1 MSPRPITGVVSKNSI
16 SYVRA
21 LFECYRN
28 RQVVILLRHANDSRI
43 QQTGVTR
50 IIEPNE
56 EKGWLSE
63 TVQLP
68 QDDELAQIAF
78 TSGTESEPKGVLLTH
93 QALADVT
100 ERLNQVM
107 AVDHTIREYVGVP
120 ANFSFGLGRFR
131 AVATAGGASFLPAHG
146 FDPLEIRDLLQAGTI
161 NAVSAVPSLWRILL
175 DHRRIFGAETA
186 DLKWIEIGS
195 QYMSRDEKERL
206 KALFPNAVIVQ
217 HYGLTEASRTTFLR
231 IDQTDGDA
239 LESVGRAY
247 GQTEVRISDTGRIGI
262 RGPHVARQ
270 LLCNGEYVSNVDDQG
285 WLQTSDLGHLDQG
298 YLYYEG
304 RADDLINCGGIK
316 LSPDALE
323 RELRERLQLSEGLA
337 VAAVND
343 PLIGHAVL
351 IATLRRQDIDEVA
364 LLETANALLQTF
376 GIHNKRAIKRLIL
389 DEFPATATGKV
400 QRKVLAQQYAEQS
413 KSASVT
419 TAVSAAAAVPPPGLS
434 DQERTILSIWQSV
447 LETEHISVEDNFY
460 DMGGDSLSAL
470 TALIEMERR
479 GVPADISRGLL
490 QGLSIREIAQ
500 RAHDSTGRARQKHQ
514 VRSPGMRN
522 SMTINVVRGLMV
534 MSVIIA
540 HWHQGLFER
549 LLGSSAWITAAFAPF
564 FAMGTPGFAVIY
576 GVGAGYALFPLFA
589 SDRKRLK
596 GILKKTFGL
605 LLTGI
610 LLLGAAIFW
619 AKWREHAG
627 LTFTDFTNSFYS
639 VLTYYLLI
647 TATLYPIFGLLNKS
661 RYPVLLALVLSM
673 CAYAIDYLLLGQI
686 AHYPAEGLV
695 EFAKL
700 LFTAKYAYFQML
712 SGSLM
717 GMAIGISIQ
726 RWFSQGESL
735 NVLNLTGVFVL
746 LAGIVVSLHQ
756 PDAGNWFNWPVATN
770 NIWRWLVYTGLVM
783 LLLAWMESLLRQYEH
798 MNRTGRFA
806 LQFAAVTGMLAFP
819 MFVLHEMV
827 IPLKAVLSSYGLSG
841 ALAMAATLALFAT
854 VSGYLFL
861 KLYRASYG

>member
-1 MSPRPITGVVSKNSI
+1 MSHQQIVGVVSRNSI
-16 SYVRA
+16 SYVQT
-21 LFECYRN
+21 LFKCYQN
-28 RQVVILLRHANDSRI
+28 QQIVVLLRRADDTRI
-43 QQTGVTR
+43 RQTGVTR
-50 IIEPNE
+50 VVEPDDS
-56 EKGWLSE
+56 KGWFKE
-63 TVQLP
+63 IYVFP
-68 QDDELAQIAF
+68 RDDALAQIAF

-93 QALADVT
+93 RALSDVT

-107 AVDHTIREYVGVP
+107 EINSSIREYVGVP

-131 AVATAGGASFLPAHG
+131 AVAAAGGASFLPPHG
-146 FDPLEIRDLLQAGTI
+146 FDPLEIRDLLQAGEI

-175 DHRRIFGAETA
+175 ENKRLFGSETA

-195 QYMSRDEKERL
+195 QYMSRGEKKQL
-206 KALFPNAVIVQ
+206 KSLFPNAIIAQ

-231 IDQTDGDA
+231 IDQTDGDQ

-247 GQTEVRISDTGRIGI
+247 GQTEIRISDEGRICI

-270 LLCNGEYVSNVDDQG
+270 LLKNGEYVTNVDDQG
-285 WLQTSDLGHLDQG
+285 WLQTSDLGRLDQG

-304 RADDLINCGGIK
+304 RADDLINCGGVK

-323 RELRERLQLSEGLA
+323 RDLRDRLSLSEGLA

-343 PLIGHAVL
+343 PLTGHAVL
-351 IATLRRQDIDEVA
+351 ITTLRHQDMDEAA
-364 LLETANALLQTF
+364 LMNAAGELLLAS
-376 GIHNKRAIKRLIL
+376 GINNKRVIKRLTL
-389 DEFPATATGKV
+389 DAFPVTDTNKV
-400 QRKVLAQQYAEQS
+400 RRRALAQQYEEQI
-413 KSASVT
+413 KAAGPEATRVT
-419 TAVSAAAAVPPPGLS
+419 QPVIIADLS
-434 DQERTILSIWQSV
+434 DEERTILSIWRSV

-500 RAHDSTGRARQKHQ
+500 RMHPAEGVDKQKHR
-514 VRSPGMRN
+514 VRSPAMRN
-522 SMTINVVRGLMV
+522 SMAINVVRGLMV

-540 HWHQGLFER
+540 HWHQGIFER
-549 LLGSSAWITAAFAPF
+549 LLGTSAWITSAFAPF

-576 GVGAGYALFPLFA
+576 GVGAGYALFPLFV
-589 SDRKRLK
+589 SDETRLK
-596 GILKKTFGL
+596 GILKKTFL
-605 LLTGI
+605 LLLAGI

-619 AKWREHAG
+619 AKWRNNPG

-639 VLTYYLLI
+639 VLTYYLLV
-647 TATLYPIFGLLNKS
+647 TATLYPIFWLLAKS

-673 CAYAIDYLLLGQI
+673 CSYAIDYLLIKQI
-686 AHYPAEGLV
+686 ADYKVEGLI
-695 EFAKL
+695 ELAKL
-700 LFTAKYAYFQML
+700 LLSAKYAYFQML

-717 GMAIGISIQ
+717 GMAVGVSIQ
-726 RWFSQGESL
+726 RWLSKGESL
-735 NVLNLTGVFVL
+735 NVLNLAGLFVL
-746 LAGIVVSLHQ
+746 LAGVIVSLHQ
-756 PDAGNWFNWPVATN
+756 PDAGDWFTWPVSTN
-770 NIWRWLVYTGLVM
+770 NIWRWLVYVGLVM
-783 LLLAWMESLLRQYEH
+783 LLLAWMESLLIQYEH
-798 MNRTGRFA
+798 MGAAARFA

-827 IPLKAVLSSYGLSG
+827 IPMKSVLTSYGLSG
-841 ALAMAATLALFAT
+841 AVSMAAALLLFAA
-854 VSGYLFL
+854 SSYYLFM

>member
-1 MSPRPITGVVSKNSI
+1 MSHQQIVGVVSRNSI
-16 SYVRA
+16 SYVQT
-21 LFECYRN
+21 LFKCYRN
-28 RQVVILLRHANDSRI
+28 QQMVVLLRHADDSRI

-50 IIEPNE
+50 VVEPDDA
-56 EKGWLSE
+56 KGWFKE
-63 TVQLP
+63 IYVFP
-68 QDDELAQIAF
+68 RDDALAQIAF

-93 QALADVT
+93 RALSDVT

-107 AVDHTIREYVGVP
+107 EVDSTIREYVGVP

-131 AVATAGGASFLPAHG
+131 AVAAAGGASLLPPHG
-146 FDPLEIRDLLQAGTI
+146 FDPLEIRELLQSGEI

-175 DHRRIFGAETA
+175 ENKRLFGPETA
-186 DLKWIEIGS
+186 NLKWIEIGS
-195 QYMSRDEKERL
+195 QYMSRGEKEQL
-206 KALFPNAVIVQ
+206 KSLFPNAIIAQ

-231 IDQTDGDA
+231 VDQTHGDL
-239 LESVGRAY
+239 LESVGRVY
-247 GQTEVRISDTGRIGI
+247 GQTEVRISDEGRICI

-270 LLCNGEYVSNVDDQG
+270 LLKNGEYVTNVDDQG
-285 WLQTSDLGHLDQG
+285 WLRTSDLGRLDQG

-304 RADDLINCGGIK
+304 RADDLINCGGVK

-323 RELRERLQLSEGLA
+323 RDLRDRLSLSEGLA

-343 PLIGHAVL
+343 PLTGHAVL
-351 IATLRRQDIDEVA
+351 ITTLRHQSIDEAA
-364 LLETANALLQTF
+364 LMNAASEMLLAF
-376 GIHNKRAIKRLIL
+376 GINNKRVIKRLTL
-389 DEFPATATGKV
+389 DAFPVTDTNKV
-400 QRKVLAQQYAEQS
+400 RRKALAQRYEEQI
-413 KSASVT
+413 KAAGPETTSVT
-419 TAVSAAAAVPPPGLS
+419 QPVIIADLS
-434 DQERTILSIWQSV
+434 DDERTILSIWQSV
-447 LETEHISVEDNFY
+447 LETEHIDVEDNFY

-500 RAHDSTGRARQKHQ
+500 RMHPAEGVDQQKHR

-522 SMTINVVRGLMV
+522 SMAINVVRGLMV

-540 HWHQGLFER
+540 HWHQGVFER
-549 LLGSSAWITAAFAPF
+549 LLGTSAWITSTFAPF

-576 GVGAGYALFPLFA
+576 GVGAGYALFPLFFN
-589 SDRKRLK
+589 DETRLK
-596 GILKKTFGL
+596 GILKKTFLL

-619 AKWREHAG
+619 AKWRNNPG

-639 VLTYYLLI
+639 VLTYYLLV
-647 TATLYPIFGLLNKS
+647 TATLYPIFWLLTKS
-661 RYPVLLALVLSM
+661 QYPVLLALVLSM
-673 CAYAIDYLLLGQI
+673 CSYAIDYLLMKQI
-686 AHYPAEGLV
+686 ADDKAEGLV
-695 EFAKL
+695 ELAKL
-700 LFTAKYAYFQML
+700 LLTAKYAYFQML

-726 RWFSQGESL
+726 RWLSKGESL
-735 NVLNLTGVFVL
+735 NVLNLAGLFVL
-746 LAGIVVSLHQ
+746 LAGIIVSLHQ
-756 PDAGNWFNWPVATN
+756 PDAGNWFNWPVSTN

-783 LLLAWMESLLRQYEH
+783 LLLAWMESLLRRYEH
-798 MNRTGRFA
+798 MSRTGRFA

-827 IPLKAVLSSYGLSG
+827 IPMKSVLTSYGSSG
-841 ALAMAATLALFAT
+841 VFSMAVALALFVT

>member
-1 MSPRPITGVVSKNSI
+1 MSPRQKIGVVAKNSI
-16 SYVRA
+16 GYVRT

-28 RQVVILLRHANDSRI
+28 RQVVILLRHNEDSRI

-50 IIEPNE
+50 VIEPDD
-56 EKGWLSE
+56 EKGWFNE
-63 TVQLP
+63 TTQWP

-78 TSGTESEPKGVLLTH
+78 TSGTESEPKGVLLTY
-93 QALADVT
+93 QALTDVT

-107 AVDHTIREYVGVP
+107 EVDSTIREYVGVP
-120 ANFSFGLGRFR
+120 AHFSFGLGRFR
-131 AVATAGGASFLPAHG
+131 AVAAAGGACFLPAHG
-146 FDPLEIRDLLQAGTI
+146 FDPLEIRELLQAGAI

-175 DHRRIFGAETA
+175 ENHRLFGAEA
-186 DLKWIEIGS
+186 AALKWIEIGS

-206 KALFPNAVIVQ
+206 KALFPNAIIVQ

-231 IDQTDGDA
+231 IDQTDGEA

-247 GQTEVRISDTGRIGI
+247 GQTELRISDTGRICI

-270 LLCNGEYVSNVDDQG
+270 LLKNGDSVSNVDEQG

-323 RELRERLQLSEGLA
+323 RELRERLPLGAGLA

-351 IATLRRQDIDEVA
+351 IATLRHQDIDETA
-364 LLETANALLQTF
+364 LMHAASEVLQAF
-376 GIHNKRAIKRLIL
+376 GIQNKRAIKRLTL
-389 DEFPATATGKV
+389 DEFPVTTTGKV
-400 QRKVLAQQYAEQS
+400 QRKILAQQYAEPG
-413 KSASVT
+413 KVADPVTASAMPSVPI
-419 TAVSAAAAVPPPGLS
+419 ANRS
-434 DQERTILSIWQSV
+434 DAEQTILAIWQSV
-447 LETEHISVEDNFY
+447 LQTEHLRVEDNFY

-500 RAHDSTGRARQKHQ
+500 RMQSDAGHSRQKHQ
-514 VRSPGMRN
+514 VRSPVMRN

-534 MSVIIA
+534 LSVIIA
-540 HWHQGLFER
+540 HWHQGLFDR

-589 SDRKRLK
+589 SDQQRLR
-596 GILKKTFGL
+596 GILQKTFGV

-639 VLTYYLLI
+639 VLTYYLLV
-647 TATLYPIFGLLNKS
+647 TATLYPLFGLLSKS
-661 RYPVLLALVLSM
+661 RYPILLALVLSM
-673 CAYAIDYLLLGQI
+673 CAYAIDYLWLGQI
-686 AHYPAEGLV
+686 AHYQAEGLV

-700 LFTAKYAYFQML
+700 LLTAKYAYFQML

-717 GMAIGISIQ
+717 GMAIGIAIQ

-735 NVLNLTGVFVL
+735 NALNLAGVFVL
-746 LAGIVVSLHQ
+746 LAGIIVSLHQ
-756 PDAGNWFNWPVATN
+756 PDAGNWFSWPVATN
-770 NIWRWLVYTGLVM
+770 TIWRWLVYAGLVM
-783 LLLAWMESLLRQYEH
+783 LLLAWMEALLRQYEH
-798 MNRTGRFA
+798 MGPAGRFA

-819 MFVLHEMV
+819 LFVLHEMV
-827 IPLKAVLSSYGLSG
+827 IPLKAVLSSYGLPG
-841 ALAMAATLALFAT
+841 ALAMASALALFAT

-861 KLYRASYG
+861 KLYRASYS

>member
-1 MSPRPITGVVSKNSI
+1 MSHQQIVGVVSRNSI
-16 SYVRA
+16 SYVQT
-21 LFECYRN
+21 LFKCYRN
-28 RQVVILLRHANDSRI
+28 QQMVVLLRHADDSRI

-50 IIEPNE
+50 VVEPDDA
-56 EKGWLSE
+56 KGWFKE
-63 TVQLP
+63 IYVFP
-68 QDDELAQIAF
+68 RDDALAQIAF

-93 QALADVT
+93 RALSDVT

-107 AVDHTIREYVGVP
+107 EVDSTIREYVGVP

-131 AVATAGGASFLPAHG
+131 AVAAAGGASFLPPHG
-146 FDPLEIRDLLQAGTI
+146 FDPLEIRELLQSGEI

-175 DHRRIFGAETA
+175 ENKRLFGPETA
-186 DLKWIEIGS
+186 SLKWIEIGS
-195 QYMSRDEKERL
+195 QYMSRGEKEQL
-206 KALFPNAVIVQ
+206 KSLFPNAIIAQ

-231 IDQTDGDA
+231 VDQTHGDL
-239 LESVGRAY
+239 LESVGRVY
-247 GQTEVRISDTGRIGI
+247 GQTEVRISDEGRICI

-270 LLCNGEYVSNVDDQG
+270 LLKNGEYVTNVDDQG
-285 WLQTSDLGHLDQG
+285 WLRTSDLGRLDQG

-304 RADDLINCGGIK
+304 RADDLINCGGVK

-323 RELRERLQLSEGLA
+323 RDLRDRLSLSEGLA

-343 PLIGHAVL
+343 SLTGHAVL
-351 IATLRRQDIDEVA
+351 ITTLRHQSIDETA
-364 LLETANALLQTF
+364 LMNAASEMLLAF
-376 GIHNKRAIKRLIL
+376 GINNKRVIKRLTL
-389 DEFPATATGKV
+389 DAFPVTDTNKV
-400 QRKVLAQQYAEQS
+400 RRKALAQRYEEQI
-413 KSASVT
+413 KAAGPETTSVT
-419 TAVSAAAAVPPPGLS
+419 QPVIIADLS
-434 DQERTILSIWQSV
+434 DDERTILSIWQSV
-447 LETEHISVEDNFY
+447 LETEHIGVEDNFY

-500 RAHDSTGRARQKHQ
+500 RMHPAEGVDQQKHR
-514 VRSPGMRN
+514 VRGPGMRN
-522 SMTINVVRGLMV
+522 SMAINVVRGLMV

-540 HWHQGLFER
+540 HWHQGIFER
-549 LLGSSAWITAAFAPF
+549 LLGTSAWITSAFAPF

-576 GVGAGYALFPLFA
+576 GVGAGYALFPLFFN
-589 SDRKRLK
+589 DETRLK
-596 GILKKTFGL
+596 GILKKTFLL

-619 AKWREHAG
+619 AKWRNNPG

-639 VLTYYLLI
+639 VLTYYLLV
-647 TATLYPIFGLLNKS
+647 TATLYPIFWLLTKS
-661 RYPVLLALVLSM
+661 QYPVLLALVLSM
-673 CAYAIDYLLLGQI
+673 CSYAIDYLLMKQI
-686 AHYPAEGLV
+686 ADDKAEGLV
-695 EFAKL
+695 ELAKL
-700 LFTAKYAYFQML
+700 LLTAKYAYFQML

-726 RWFSQGESL
+726 RWLSKGESL
-735 NVLNLTGVFVL
+735 NVLNLAGLFVL
-746 LAGIVVSLHQ
+746 LAGIIVSLHQ
-756 PDAGNWFNWPVATN
+756 PDAGNWFNWPVSAN

-783 LLLAWMESLLRQYEH
+783 LLLAWMESLLRRYEH
-798 MNRTGRFA
+798 MSRTGRFA

-827 IPLKAVLSSYGLSG
+827 IPMKSVLTSYGSSG
-841 ALAMAATLALFAT
+841 VFSMAVALALFVT